1 MRLRSPRLASTG
13 AARSLIH
20 ACGTRIADRYDLRA
34 VLAEGR
40 ESCVVE
46 AVDLAT
52 TQIVAVKL
60 AFASSA
66 HALARHDAERRAAM
80 VGHPNV
86 RCVLD
91 AGVAHGVAFLVI
103 ERLGGE
109 SLEELVTR
117 AGPLPSYE
125 AFDVVVQLLDAL
137 ASVHAASLVHRD
149 VTAKNVFLV
158 PRPGLAPVVKLVDFG
173 LSVPV
178 GAPVAAR
185 AARGND
191 VSPYAAPEE
200 SRPGL
205 ASPAV
210 DVWASGIV
218 LFEALTGRLPF
229 GAPTNESGRYALAG
243 RGVPPAVAPLL
254 DRATARDPCDRFA
267 SVAEMQAALLA
278 AARDAD
284 DDGSELP
291 TLQYSRR
298 ARPDSLTRIAV
309 PSPRAV
315 PRHEP

>member
-13 AARSLIH
+13 AARSLLH
-20 ACGTRIADRYDLRA
+20 ACGARIADRYDLRA

-46 AVDLAT
+46 AEDLAT

-60 AFASSA
+60 AFASSSRA
-66 HALARHDAERRAAM
+66 FARQDAERRAAM

-86 RCVLD
+86 RRILD
-91 AGVAHGVAFLVI
+91 AGVARGVAFLVV

-117 AGPLPSYE
+117 AGPLPAYE

-158 PRPGLAPVVKLVDFG
+158 PRPGLEPVVKLIDFG
-173 LSVPV
+173 MSVPI

-185 AARGND
+185 APQGVDA
-191 VSPYAAPEE
+191 SAYAAPEE
-200 SRPGL
+200 SRHGL
-205 ASPAV
+205 ASPGV
-210 DVWASGIV
+210 DLWACGIV

-229 GAPTNESGRYALAG
+229 GAPTNESGRFALAG
-243 RGVPPAVAPLL
+243 RGVPAAVAPIL
-254 DRATARDPCDRFA
+254 DRSTAREPRDRFA
-267 SVAEMQAALLA
+267 SAAEMQAALLA
-278 AARDAD
+278 AARDD
-284 DDGSELP
+284 DDMSELP
-291 TLQYSRR
+291 TLQWSRR
-298 ARPDSLTRIAV
+298 PRPDSLTRIAV
-309 PSPRAV
+309 PSPRALE
-315 PRHEP
+315 RHDP